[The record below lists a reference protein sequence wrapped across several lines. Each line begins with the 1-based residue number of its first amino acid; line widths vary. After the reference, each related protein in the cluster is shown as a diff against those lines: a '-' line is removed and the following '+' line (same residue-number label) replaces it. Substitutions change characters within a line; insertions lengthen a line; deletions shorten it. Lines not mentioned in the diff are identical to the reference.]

1 MKDLKRICR
10 FSILQ
15 LLSFAF
21 AVFMGC
27 DSGKK
32 TVDQVTGKET
42 VRQFEKSKEKI
53 NDIADK
59 QSERLDGLDEDDPD
73 KEMND
78 EFSEEDE

>member
-10 FSILQ
+10 FSMLLI
-15 LLSFAF
+15 LSFTV

-32 TVDQVTGKET
+32 TVDQVTGNESVK
-42 VRQFEKSKEKI
+42 QFEKSKEKI
-53 NDIADK
+53 NDIADEH
-59 QSERLDGLDEDDPD
+59 SERLNGLDEDDPD
-73 KEMND
+73 EEMND